1 MGLELDERVDELWW
15 KYAATRDHQVRDRLI
30 VHYSPLV
37 KFVASRLAAGLPQNV
52 EQADLVSYG
61 IFGLIDAID
70 RFDPERQQVRDLRHA
85 AHQGGDPRRAAQLR
99 QVRGRCGP
107 RPARS
112 EGADQAGG
120 RVRADPNRDGAG
132 PGARHRDHQ
141 LQTML
146 SQISGVGLI
155 ALDEMLTGN
164 GDRNESVAL
173 IDTIPDSGDG
183 PVGLFETK
191 EMKQLLALRI
201 NGMGEAARKLVLVLY
216 YFEHFTLAE
225 IGKVLGVT
233 ESRVYQIHTKAVMQL
248 RVPAAPPRPLT
259 SSDPGRPP
267 CAPACAADHRPGR
280 PT

>member
-1 MGLELDERVDELWW
+1 MTLELDERVEELWW
-15 KYAATRDHQVRDRLI
+15 KYAATRDQDMRDRLI

-70 RFDPERQQVRDLRHA
+70 RFDPERGNKFETYAMQRIKGAILDELRSYDWVPRSVRA
-85 AHQGGDPRRAAQLR
+85 K
-99 QVRGRCGP
+99 
-107 RPARS
+107 ARS
-112 EGADQAGG
+112 IEKAMTKLEGEFGRTPNETELAGELG
-120 RVRADPNRDGAG
+120 IEIS
-132 PGARHRDHQ
+132 Q

-173 IDTIPDSGDG
+173 IDTIADAGDG
-183 PVGLFETK
+183 PVSLFETK
-191 EMKQLLALRI
+191 EMKQLLALGI
-201 NGMGEAARKLVLVLY
+201 NGMGEREKLVLVLY

-233 ESRVYQIHTKAVMQL
+233 ESRVCQIHTKAVMQL
-248 RVPAAPPRPLT
+248 RIFLQRRI
-259 SSDPGRPP
+259 DP
-267 CAPACAADHRPGR
+267 
-280 PT
+280 

>member
-1 MGLELDERVDELWW
+1 MTIQLDERVEELWW
-15 KYAATRDHQVRDRLI
+15 KYAATRDLDMRDRLI

-70 RFDPERQQVRDLRHA
+70 RFDPERGNKFETYAMQRIKGAILDELRSYDWVPRSVRA
-85 AHQGGDPRRAAQLR
+85 K
-99 QVRGRCGP
+99 
-107 RPARS
+107 ARS
-112 EGADQAGG
+112 IEKALTKLESEYGRTPNENELAGELG
-120 RVRADPNRDGAG
+120 IEVT
-132 PGARHRDHQ
+132 Q

-155 ALDEMLTGN
+155 ALDEMLAGN

-173 IDTIPDSGDG
+173 IDTIPDAGDG
-183 PVGLFETK
+183 PVSLFETK
-191 EMKQLLALRI
+191 EMKQLLALGI
-201 NGMGEAARKLVLVLY
+201 NGMGEREKLVLVLY

-233 ESRVYQIHTKAVMQL
+233 ESRVCQIHTKAVMQL
-248 RVPAAPPRPLT
+248 RIFLQRRL
-259 SSDPGRPP
+259 DP
-267 CAPACAADHRPGR
+267 
-280 PT
+280 